1 MREGISQSVSVGLR
15 TAFPVSAVADHL
27 LGEGN
32 AEDWLGY
39 RATLGGAVGAP
50 AEVPGRGSGH
60 VLEVRRNPSTCVLR
74 LAWDD
79 PDRAGSEVTIRVTTC
94 PGGRSRVRITE
105 TEVADD
111 AVRECLRFWTDAV
124 EALGEIIDVASR
136 QRRRFRQAVVVV
148 HGIGEQ
154 RASSSLRAFVRAVF
168 PETRNTRRF
177 LKPDYVSPLVGAASV
192 TVPGRWT
199 IDRPTTDIYELY
211 WAHLLRDT
219 TAGQVYGWAARLVL
233 LTPRAN
239 ISRGLRPHVY
249 VVRALLLLLVL
260 AAVGGVVASAL
271 GRGPGASVTALS
283 AGAALVL
290 AAVPGVVWKV
300 ARMIGSPLQD
310 LVIANVLGDAA
321 RYLDPGPAN
330 VAVRQ
335 NIRETGL
342 HLIDGLHESGRYG
355 RVIVYGH
362 SLGSVIAYDIL
373 AHSWTRRSRDHAHHD
388 TLPTPALRAVEDLLN
403 PRLPGAPPPD
413 VDVVRAHQRAAWQES
428 RVNGFSWLVSDLVTA
443 GSPLTHAR
451 WLLNPDKSTSFDDQV
466 ADRALPTCPPT
477 TTRTAGPVPGS
488 RRRVFTYT
496 HAYHLPDEPYARSVL
511 VPDHGAPFALVRWTN
526 LYFPHTGVMRGDPVG
541 GPVSDAFGSW
551 VRDQPLPAPGG
562 GFAGF
567 AHTKYVDTART
578 RAHTALLHEALDLS
592 VTYDID
598 HWRSLSSPADTD

>member
-1 MREGISQSVSVGLR
+1 MRDGISQSVSVGLR

-39 RATLGGAVGAP
+39 GAHLGGTVGAP
-50 AEVPGRGSGH
+50 VEVSGRGPGR
-60 VLEVRRNPSTCVLR
+60 VIELRRNPSTFVLR

-79 PDRAGSEVTIRVTTC
+79 PARAGSEVTIRVTTC

-105 TEVADD
+105 TGVAEDD
-111 AVRECLRFWTDAV
+111 VRACVRFWTDAV
-124 EALGEIIDVASR
+124 DALDVVVEAASR
-136 QRRRFRQAVVVV
+136 ERRRFRQAVVVV

-154 RASSSLRAFVRAVF
+154 HASSTLRAFVQAVF
-168 PETRNTRRF
+168 PETRRTRRF

-199 IDRPTTDIYELY
+199 IDRPTTDVYELY

-239 ISRGLRPHVY
+239 ISRTLRPHVY
-249 VVRALLLLLVL
+249 VVRALLLVLAL
-260 AAVGGVVASAL
+260 AAVGGIVAWAL
-271 GRGPGASVTALS
+271 GRGPGASVTTLS
-283 AGAALVL
+283 AGVALVL

-300 ARMIGSPLQD
+300 ARLIGSPLQD

-321 RYLDPGPAN
+321 RYLDPGPDN

-335 NIRETGL
+335 RIRETGL
-342 HLIDGLHESGRYG
+342 HLIDALHDSGRYG

-373 AHSWTRRSRDHAHHD
+373 AHSWTRRSRDHAHHES
-388 TLPTPALRAVEDLLN
+388 LPTPALRAVEDLLN
-403 PRLPGAPPPD
+403 PRRPDAPPPD
-413 VDVVRAHQRAAWQES
+413 VDDVRARQLAAWQES

-451 WLLNPDKSTSFDDQV
+451 WLLNPDKATSFDDQV
-466 ADRALPTCPPT
+466 ADRALPSCPPT
-477 TTRTAGPVPGS
+477 TTLASGPTPGS

-496 HAYHLPDEPYARSVL
+496 HAYHLPGERYARSVQ

-526 LYFPHTGVMRGDPVG
+526 LYFPHTGIMRGDPVG
-541 GPVSDAFGSW
+541 GPVSGTFGAW
-551 VRDQPLPAPGG
+551 VRDRPLPAPGG

-567 AHTKYVDTART
+567 AHTKYVDTSRT
-578 RAHTALLHEALDLS
+578 RAHTVLLREALDLS
-592 VTYDID
+592 VSSDID
-598 HWRSLSSPADTD
+598 HWWALASAADPT